1 MALAMG
7 IVSVMD
13 LRDIDCHCNYYSSLE
28 GEILVGWLIMVAWT
42 LICFLIGYAGGR
54 WDAKK

>member
-1 MALAMG
+1 MSYFAA
-7 IVSVMD
+7 
-13 LRDIDCHCNYYSSLE
+13 
-28 GEILVGWLIMVAWT
+28 WLLMVLWT